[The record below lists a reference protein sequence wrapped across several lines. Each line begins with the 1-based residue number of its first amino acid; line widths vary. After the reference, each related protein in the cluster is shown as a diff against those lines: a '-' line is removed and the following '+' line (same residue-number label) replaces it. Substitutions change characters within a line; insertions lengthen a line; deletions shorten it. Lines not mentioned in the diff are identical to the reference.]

1 MEFLMETELSVPL
14 IQIVLLL
21 GLSTMAMLFGK
32 TKLALLVNYLFT
44 LYWGYFLNRDLM
56 LETFQNAEH
65 YAMIYFGVGIGIAL
79 LAMLAFIR
87 AEN

>member
-1 MEFLMETELSVPL
+1 MEFLTETELTIPL

-21 GLSTMAMLFGK
+21 GLSTLAMLFGK

-56 LETFQNAEH
+56 LETFEQAEH
-65 YAMIYFGVGIGIAL
+65 FAYVYFGVGVVIAL
-79 LAMLAFIR
+79 LAVIAFIR
-87 AEN
+87 ADN